1 MKRYR
6 TTYGGKRLQFN
17 TVKLFIDG
25 INQNHAGGLLK
36 PYTNDPAYVGDTL
49 LTVDELRDFLL
60 ELDKEQFDLHVHTMG
75 DLAVRR
81 VLDAVAAAKALAK
94 DNFYPRVTIAHLEVI
109 DAADLRRI
117 KALGVIGN
125 YTPWWFAAR
134 KNDPLLDSLGDHR
147 YEHMYAAKSLLD
159 ADIKVTFSSDEWWG
173 GERLPTY
180 LNPYF
185 GMQIGHTRQAPK
197 EWREPGDEDIRPSR
211 EERLSIEQLL
221 IGYTQNGAYQLR
233 LENQIGSIRAGKLA
247 DLVVLDR
254 NLFDMDSDEI
264 WKTQPNAVLMEGE
277 IIQGAL
283 PAAD

>member
-1 MKRYR
+1 
-6 TTYGGKRLQFN
+6 
-17 TVKLFIDG
+17 
-25 INQNHAGGLLK
+25 
-36 PYTNDPAYVGDTL
+36 
-49 LTVDELRDFLL
+49 
-60 ELDKEQFDLHVHTMG
+60 
-75 DLAVRR
+75 
-81 VLDAVAAAKALAK
+81 
-94 DNFYPRVTIAHLEVI
+94 
-109 DAADLRRI
+109 
-117 KALGVIGN
+117 
-125 YTPWWFAAR
+125 
-134 KNDPLLDSLGDHR
+134 
-147 YEHMYAAKSLLD
+147 MYAAKSLLD

-264 WKTQPNAVLMEGE
+264 WKTQPVAVLMEGE